1 MILLADVVITQIEVC
16 LFCHLHTGVTE
27 DLAKCEDV
35 HAVHQASLGEVVPK
49 TVWSILLVQSGTLN
63 VLLEVAFKVADS
75 DGAAVF
81 LDRE

>member
-1 MILLADVVITQIEVC
+1 MILLADVIVAQIEVC
-16 LFCHLHTGVTE
+16 LFGYLHTGVAE
-27 DLAKCEDV
+27 DLAEREDV
-35 HAVHQASLGEVVPK
+35 HAGHQASLGVVVPK